1 MESDL
6 ILILCHEI
14 VDRVNDVFW
23 HGSSSSIVA
32 RNVTGGEEEE
42 EEGEEEEAALFSDRG
57 ETRDMKCGERKSDPL
72 SKREK

>member
-6 ILILCHEI
+6 VLILCHEI

-32 RNVTGGEEEE
+32 RNVTGVGRKKKQLCSVTEEKQEI
-42 EEGEEEEAALFSDRG
+42 
-57 ETRDMKCGERKSDPL
+57 
-72 SKREK
+72 

>member
-6 ILILCHEI
+6 VVILGHEI

-32 RNVTGGEEEE
+32 RNVTGGK
-42 EEGEEEEAALFSDRG
+42 EEEAALFSDRG
-57 ETRDMKCGERKSDPL
+57 ETRDMKCEERKSDPL